1 MKFVLGAV
9 LMLVILATGAYLL
22 GFWSPG
28 DVMMGRWH
36 TSMPAGGSVN
46 AGAVRDRLDQLD
58 AGSGRVVQKVDAYV
72 SDAELT
78 GKIKSKMTLDDVVRA
93 RTIDVST
100 TAGVVTL
107 GGTVRSAAEHDQAV
121 KLARDTN
128 GVTKVVDHLVV
139 VP

>member
-9 LMLVILATGAYLL
+9 LMIVIVGTGAYLL

-28 DVMMGRWH
+28 DVLMGRWG
-36 TSMPAGGSVN
+36 TSMPAGGPVN
-46 AGAVRDRLDQLD
+46 AGAVRERLNQLD
-58 AGSGRVVQKVDAYV
+58 TKSGRVVEQVGAYV

-100 TAGVVTL
+100 AAGSVTL